1 MDDKK
6 SVAENIHGK
15 WMPSDKIPDLLK
27 SFHRARD
34 APERQQ
40 RQAGNERGDVGRI
53 PSMAEQEKLAPA
65 YKPPPEWRQAID
77 RNHFD
82 VKWLK
87 LRREIAMSNAAAA
100 YYAQEKQ
107 QQRTEQ
113 SHDHIPTL
121 EPTR

>member
-15 WMPSDKIPDLLK
+15 WISHDKIPNAVAA
-27 SFHRARD
+27 FHRARD
-34 APERQQ
+34 APQAQAKPER
-40 RQAGNERGDVGRI
+40 I
-53 PSMAEQEKLAPA
+53 KSMGEQEKLAPA
-65 YKPPPEWRQAID
+65 YKPPPEWRQEID
-77 RNHFD
+77 RNHFNA
-82 VKWLK
+82 KWLK